1 MKIVTVICHPT
12 STGPLMYTSASN
24 MEKDIVSA
32 GSTAS
37 GRSYSS
43 FTLQD
48 TALPNGSVTL
58 AASPANTLRITTL
71 RGQTL
76 DSRWA
81 EDDEGTFFDPCQN
94 RRGLKVALRN
104 QVSEQRE
111 GAGVQATKDICGN
124 NEDIHI
130 VVPSQDFSS
139 QGKRTVLVN
148 TTSSDDSAGMQ
159 TTTSSLSF
167 LFLFPFQSYFQ
178 SFAIRFHLDNIYSL
192 THHSDRHPPFC
203 HRYLPPLY
211 VNLDIG
217 SLSIFFKLACGV
229 FQHSSVE

>member
-1 MKIVTVICHPT
+1 
-12 STGPLMYTSASN
+12 MYTSASN
-24 MEKDIVSA
+24 MEKGIVSA

-43 FTLQD
+43 FALQD

-58 AASPANTLRITTL
+58 AAPPANTLRITTL

-94 RRGLKVALRN
+94 RRVLKAALRN

-111 GAGVQATKDICGN
+111 GAGVQTMKDICGN

-130 VVPSQDFSS
+130 AMPSQDFSS
-139 QGKRTVLVN
+139 QGTRTVSVN
-148 TTSSDDSAGMQ
+148 ATSSDDRAGM
-159 TTTSSLSF
+159 
-167 LFLFPFQSYFQ
+167 
-178 SFAIRFHLDNIYSL
+178 
-192 THHSDRHPPFC
+192 
-203 HRYLPPLY
+203 
-211 VNLDIG
+211 
-217 SLSIFFKLACGV
+217 
-229 FQHSSVE
+229 